1 MALFEMISI
10 FAPKKFIRTE
20 DFNPKTIF
28 IPDHKHKTKL
38 FGNVTTLFIYHNHN
52 LVGNCKLVE
61 MVGIDIVV
69 DSKAVEVGNMVEVG
83 IEAFVG
89 S

>member
-1 MALFEMISI
+1 MLQ
-10 FAPKKFIRTE
+10 
-20 DFNPKTIF
+20 
-28 IPDHKHKTKL
+28 L
-38 FGNVTTLFIYHNHN
+38 IYHNHN
-52 LVGNCKLVE
+52 LVGNCKLVA

-69 DSKAVEVGNMVEVG
+69 DSKAVEVGNMIEAGIEAG